1 MKKIQLDK
9 DEQELLER
17 YQNGEFQETSNT
29 GSLVEMA
36 RATLAK
42 TRRVNLRL
50 TEMDVVSLQRRA
62 AREGIPAQT
71 LMGSIL
77 HKYATG
83 QLAEAGRI

>member
-1 MKKIQLDK
+1 
-9 DEQELLER
+9 
-17 YQNGEFQETSNT
+17 
-29 GSLVEMA
+29 MA

-50 TEMDVVSLQRRA
+50 TEMDVVSLQWRA

-83 QLAEAGRI
+83 QLAEAGRA

>member
-9 DEQELLER
+9 EARDLLDSYEA
-17 YQNGEFQETSNT
+17 GEFREATIT
-29 GSLVEMA
+29 GSLVGMA

-77 HKYATG
+77 HK
-83 QLAEAGRI
+83 

>member
-1 MKKIQLDK
+1 MSIRKK
-9 DEQELLER
+9 
-17 YQNGEFQETSNT
+17 
-29 GSLVEMA
+29 

-50 TEMDVVSLQRRA
+50 TEMDMVSLQRKA

-77 HKYATG
+77 HKFATG
-83 QLAEAGRI
+83 QLAEAGRG